1 MDIIGKWKVKE
12 LGLMQLGDMS
22 MKMFTP
28 AEIENLEDNEDY
40 LQFVSSIYDFSNDGK
55 LDILLEV
62 PKELLENA
70 KKEGLE
76 VKDNVVIIEST
87 DWKKENGEYFYNTH
101 IEGETLGEKVSPYN
115 KINVDGDCLIM
126 DMLFCKIILERA

>member
-40 LQFVSSIYDFSNDGK
+40 LQFVSSIYNFSNDGK

-62 PKELLENA
+62 PKELLEKA

-87 DWKKENGEYFYNTH
+87 DWKEENGEYFYNTH
-101 IEGETLGEKVSPYN
+101 IERETLGEKVSPYN
-115 KINVDGDCLIM
+115 KINVDGDFLIM

>member
-1 MDIIGKWKVKE
+1 
-12 LGLMQLGDMS
+12 

-40 LQFVSSIYDFSNDGK
+40 LQFVSSIYNFSNDGK

-62 PKELLENA
+62 PKELLEKA

-87 DWKKENGEYFYNTH
+87 DWKEENGEYFYNTH

>member
-40 LQFVSSIYDFSNDGK
+40 LQFVSSIYNFSNDGK

-62 PKELLENA
+62 PKELLEKA

-76 VKDNVVIIEST
+76 VKDNVVIIES
-87 DWKKENGEYFYNTH
+87 
-101 IEGETLGEKVSPYN
+101 ILPMMPCVS
-115 KINVDGDCLIM
+115 
-126 DMLFCKIILERA
+126 RARPARASTICWSPLSF

>member
-40 LQFVSSIYDFSNDGK
+40 LQFVSSIYNFSNDGNW
-55 LDILLEV
+55 ILQEV
-62 PKELLENA
+62 Q
-70 KKEGLE
+70 
-76 VKDNVVIIEST
+76 
-87 DWKKENGEYFYNTH
+87 
-101 IEGETLGEKVSPYN
+101 
-115 KINVDGDCLIM
+115 
-126 DMLFCKIILERA
+126 RA

>member
-40 LQFVSSIYDFSNDGK
+40 LQFVSSIYNFSNDGK

-62 PKELLENA
+62 PKELLEKA

-87 DWKKENGEYFYNTH
+87 DWKEENGEYFYNTH
-101 IEGETLGEKVSPYN
+101 IEGEKEA
-115 KINVDGDCLIM
+115 
-126 DMLFCKIILERA
+126 ERLRRKKKRRKGRSL